1 MAMTRE
7 PSLARRIWRQLEPIH
22 AVTYFAP
29 EARAAF
35 DAAGYRGYWM
45 SYFAGRAAPLGPV
58 GQEVVTALFY
68 NFSPARVAKA
78 LPDAW
83 GFAAPGAA
91 LDARLEGSIAA
102 LRRAVGDL
110 ADSDDVATA
119 ATLAGRAARSAPL
132 AGRVLFAANLALAWP
147 DDPLAELW
155 HSATMLREHR
165 GDGHVAALVA
175 AGIGGR
181 EANVI
186 HSAAGGPPREV
197 LAVARDYDDEEWDAT
212 VRALEVRGLM
222 TTDGAL
228 TVQGQAVKDDVEER
242 TDRLAVTAYDTL
254 DDGEIDQL
262 LAAVAPLAAAVV
274 AAGDVPLI
282 SPMGLNLGR

>member
-1 MAMTRE
+1 MTRE